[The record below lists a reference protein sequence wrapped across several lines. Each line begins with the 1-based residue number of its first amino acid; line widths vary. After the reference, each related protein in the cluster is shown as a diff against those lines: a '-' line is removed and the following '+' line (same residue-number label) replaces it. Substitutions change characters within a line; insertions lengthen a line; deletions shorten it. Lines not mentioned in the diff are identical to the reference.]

1 MVLLAVLECF
11 GNDERWLD
19 QSICVIEGALYS
31 STEAPRLRQ
40 LFENLGL
47 DAACTPQLDGTV

>member
-11 GNDERWLD
+11 GNDELWLD

-40 LFENLGL
+40 LFENL

>member
-19 QSICVIEGALYS
+19 QSICVIEGAFNDYS

-40 LFENLGL
+40 LFENL